1 MKYANSNNQT
11 GLPTTLLPWMMWV
24 LTLSFFAFQFILRL
38 FPGLMMPQ
46 IMQQF
51 SIDATAFGFLSAMYY
66 FGYAGMQ
73 IPVAILLDRYG
84 PRLVVSACALVC
96 GLSTLIFLYTNN
108 WLIALLGRFLIGA
121 SSAAGFLGTSKI
133 VSMYFPRNTYARM
146 IGYTFSFGLLGA
158 LYGGKPVNYLIEQWG
173 WQSVL
178 LGIACVAVCIACAVF
193 LFGKN
198 EKISSPTNESFS
210 FNSLFQLFKK
220 PGLLWLAFAN
230 LLMVGSLEGFADV
243 WGVTYLMK
251 AYSLTKGDAAGAV
264 SFIFVGMLFGG
275 PLLAY
280 LSSKISSFY
289 VISLSGLGMAGLF
302 AVMLYLPNFINGY
315 ILCML
320 FFVVGVLCCY
330 QVIVF
335 AVGTDMVTPAL
346 AGITVA
352 FLNSINMLGGSFFH
366 TLIGSLLDL
375 CWAGGMENGC
385 RLYEVE
391 TYTYALLS
399 IPATAALGAFIVGTL
414 KMSEQRK
421 A

>member
-1 MKYANSNNQT
+1 MMYANSNLKT
-11 GLPTTLLPWMMWV
+11 GLSSPFPWVMWA

-73 IPVAILLDRYG
+73 IPVAIFLDRYG
-84 PRLVVSACALVC
+84 PRLVVTCCALVC
-96 GLSTLIFLYTNN
+96 GLSTLIFIYTNN
-108 WLIALLGRFLIGA
+108 WLIALLSRFLIGA
-121 SSAAGFLGTSKI
+121 SSAAGFLGTSKV
-133 VSMYFPRNTYARM
+133 VSLYFPRNLYARM

-158 LYGGKPVNYLIEQWG
+158 LYGGKPVNYLIDHCG
-173 WQSVL
+173 WQPVL
-178 LGIACVAVCIACAVF
+178 FGIGCVAVAIACMVF
-193 LFGKN
+193 LVGQKETVSGTSEN
-198 EKISSPTNESFS
+198 LSFK
-210 FNSLFQLFKK
+210 SLLQLFKK
-220 PGLLWLAFAN
+220 PSLLWLALVN

-264 SFIFVGMLFGG
+264 SFIFIGMLFGG

-280 LSSKISSFY
+280 FSTKINAFY
-289 VISLSGLGMAGLF
+289 VISLSGFGMAALF
-302 AVMLYLPNFINGY
+302 VLMLYYPHLINGY
-315 ILCML
+315 MLCML
-320 FFVVGVLCCY
+320 FFVVGILCCY

-335 AVGTDMVTPAL
+335 SVGTDMITPAL

-385 RLYEVE
+385 RLYGVE
-391 TYTYALLS
+391 IYTYALLS
-399 IPATAALGAFIVGTL
+399 IPITAAVGASIAGVL
-414 KMSEQRK
+414 KMRE
-421 A
+421 